1 MRLYKYLSKY
11 HHHYHCN
18 LIAVCVVPHFPI
30 SAKPMIY
37 WVTWIKFLNTRV
49 FTTKPDQGL
58 NCAGVQSWLD
68 ITFYR
73 ILCRKLFTHI
83 VHWILQNLQ
92 KCDSIPSSFNIMI
105 IFEKLF
111 LNSREKI
118 VDSDVKLRKRSGLS
132 LLLNFS

>member
-1 MRLYKYLSKY
+1 MHLYKYLSKY

-58 NCAGVQSWLD
+58 NCAGVQSWSD

-73 ILCRKLFTHI
+73 ILCRKLFAHI

-105 IFEKLF
+105 IICTFESMYQSTVMKMITIEDKIGFEFEKMY
-111 LNSREKI
+111 
-118 VDSDVKLRKRSGLS
+118 
-132 LLLNFS
+132 